1 VCFSLFVNTT
11 VGSSLLLTL
20 CFRSVISGNGA
31 AETVPREKWCQEKWG
46 EMVPEMV
53 PGLESEMA
61 EMVPGNGGKWCRVL
75 NCESICSPEM
85 GT

>member
-1 VCFSLFVNTT
+1 
-11 VGSSLLLTL
+11 
-20 CFRSVISGNGA
+20 
-31 AETVPREKWCQEKWG
+31 
-46 EMVPEMV
+46 MVPEMV

-61 EMVPGNGGKWCRVL
+61 EMVRKWGEMVRKWGEMVPKWCRVL

>member
-1 VCFSLFVNTT
+1 M
-11 VGSSLLLTL
+11 TL

-31 AETVPREKWCQEKWG
+31 AETVPREKWCREKWG